1 MPNTANSFAVG
12 DARQAHGYGTN
23 RGLGA
28 GDDAMSSKSWPYV
41 TLTDLEID
49 ASEGDVDEETLDAI
63 DDVIHTHLSNDRLGA
78 GTYKSHAFVN
88 GSTRGLTGI
97 MAGYERELSIM
108 QDLVNEM
115 GLKANVGQAS
125 PSYDITGPWDARI
138 RPTRRVGTKRGTSM
152 SPAPKTGDPVNSLRT
167 YTLKSIADMDDDKF
181 AVIAAEIDK
190 INKQKTDD
198 VDGHTKSV
206 SECLAELIKM
216 I

>member
-12 DARQAHGYGTN
+12 DARQAHGYGTS

-41 TLTDLEID
+41 TLTDLEMD
-49 ASEGDVDEETLDAI
+49 ASDDDVDEETLDAI
-63 DDVIHTHLSNDRLGA
+63 DDVIHIHPSNDRLGA

-97 MAGYERELSIM
+97 MAGYERDLSNVR
-108 QDLVNEM
+108 DLIDEM
-115 GLKANVGQAS
+115 GLKANIGQAS
-125 PSYDITGPWDARI
+125 PSYDVTGPWDARI

-181 AVIAAEIDK
+181 AVLAAEIDK
-190 INKQKTDD
+190 LNKQKHGSI
-198 VDGHTKSV
+198 DGHAKSV

-216 I
+216 V